1 MTLTSEPRAA
11 TGAVRQGSADPR
23 IRGGK
28 LDADAIR
35 AEFPILGTKVS
46 GHPLVYLDSAS
57 TSQKPEVVIEAVDE
71 FYRAYNANVHRG
83 IYTIGERA
91 TAAYERAR
99 ASVARFIN
107 APDAHEV
114 VFTRNATEAINLVA
128 YSWGRRNIA
137 RGDAIVLTEMEHHAN
152 LVPWQLLVQEK
163 DADLEFIAITDDGIL
178 RLDVFEVLL
187 RLKPKLVA
195 FTHVSNTLGT
205 INPVAQMVEMAH
217 AAGALVLVDGAQAVP
232 HVPVDVQALGADFYV
247 FSGHKMLA
255 PTGSGALWARRELLE
270 SMPPFLAGG
279 EMIREVHLRRSEWN
293 DIPWKF
299 EAGTPDIAAAIGMG
313 AAADYLMT
321 LGMGRVRE
329 HERDLLEYTLAVLPR
344 ELPEL
349 QLYGPLDPNLRGG
362 VVPFNVP
369 GVHPHDVAQ
378 VLDRFGI
385 AVRAG
390 HHCTMP
396 LHERLDLVAT
406 ARASFNVYT
415 TRADVDALV
424 AGLREVE
431 KLFAG

>member
-1 MTLTSEPRAA
+1 
-11 TGAVRQGSADPR
+11 
-23 IRGGK
+23 
-28 LDADAIR
+28 
-35 AEFPILGTKVS
+35 
-46 GHPLVYLDSAS
+46 
-57 TSQKPEVVIEAVDE
+57 
-71 FYRAYNANVHRG
+71 
-83 IYTIGERA
+83 
-91 TAAYERAR
+91 
-99 ASVARFIN
+99 
-107 APDAHEV
+107 
-114 VFTRNATEAINLVA
+114 
-128 YSWGRRNIA
+128 
-137 RGDAIVLTEMEHHAN
+137 
-152 LVPWQLLVQEK
+152 
-163 DADLEFIAITDDGIL
+163 
-178 RLDVFEVLL
+178 
-187 RLKPKLVA
+187 
-195 FTHVSNTLGT
+195 
-205 INPVAQMVEMAH
+205 
-217 AAGALVLVDGAQAVP
+217 
-232 HVPVDVQALGADFYV
+232 
-247 FSGHKMLA
+247 
-255 PTGSGALWARRELLE
+255 
-270 SMPPFLAGG
+270 
-279 EMIREVHLRRSEWN
+279 
-293 DIPWKF
+293 
-299 EAGTPDIAAAIGMG
+299 
-313 AAADYLMT
+313 MT